1 MLFSSMEFL
10 FLFFPVTLAVCF
22 ILPRGARNYWLLA
35 ASLFFYAWGEPR
47 FVLVMAASIVFNYA
61 AALVIDGQEKGS
73 RGRRAALIAAL
84 AANIALLFVFKYLNF
99 AVRTLHGLFP
109 ATNALIAQTN
119 IALPIGISFFTF
131 QTMSYVIDVYRGI
144 PAQRN
149 IAYLGLYI
157 SFFPQLIAGPIVR
170 YTTVME
176 QIRERTV
183 TKDDFAQGILR
194 FLYGLSKKMLLAN
207 VLAELVHVAFST
219 VQPSVC
225 MAWLGSIAYTL
236 QIYFDFSGYS
246 DMAIGM
252 GRMFGFHFLEN
263 FDYPYL
269 SRTVTEFWR
278 RWHISLGSWFRDYVY
293 FPLGG
298 SRVDSKGRLVFNLA
312 LVWLLTGIWHGANW
326 TFILWGVLH
335 GAVIIVEKLVRLPQ
349 RLPGHKPAAALYR
362 VFTLLAVN
370 FGWVLFRAD
379 TIHSAFVYIK
389 AMLGL
394 GGGAFIDAA
403 FLFYLREYG
412 VTLAAA
418 LVCSTPLLPLLRR
431 LAAGRGGRA
440 AVIERGAEYAV
451 QLVLFAVCVSFL
463 VIGAYNPFIYFN
475 F

>member
-47 FVLVMAASIVFNYA
+47 FVIVMLASIVLNYFA
-61 AALVIDGQEKGS
+61 ARGIEKAAPGTAARKAL
-73 RGRRAALIAAL
+73 LIAGVML
-84 AANIALLFVFKYLNF
+84 DLGLLFIFKYLYF
-99 AVRTLHGLFP
+99 ALSTLH
-109 ATNALIAQTN
+109 AIAPSTGAYIHQTY

-131 QTMSYVIDVYRGI
+131 QMLSYIIDVYRGI

-170 YTTVME
+170 YTTVMDE
-176 QIRERTV
+176 IMERQTTRE
-183 TKDDFAQGILR
+183 DFAQGILR

-207 VLAELVHVAFST
+207 VLAELVHYAFSA
-219 VQPSVC
+219 VNPSVC
-225 MAWLGSIAYTL
+225 LAWLGSIAYTL

-263 FDYPYL
+263 FDYPYM
-269 SRTVTEFWR
+269 SRSVSEFWR

-298 SRVDSKGRLVFNLA
+298 SRVKTRLRLAGNLA
-312 LVWLLTGIWHGANW
+312 IVWLLTGIWHGANW
-326 TFILWGVLH
+326 TFILWGALH
-335 GAVIIVEKLVRLPQ
+335 GAVIIVEKLARLPQ
-349 RLPGHKPAAALYR
+349 RLPEHKTAAALYR

-379 TIHSAFVYIK
+379 TIHSASAYIK

-394 GGGAFIDAA
+394 GGGAFIDTA

-418 LVCSTPLLPLLRR
+418 LVCSVPLLPLLRR
-431 LAAGRGGRA
+431 LAAGRGERA
-440 AVIERGAEYAV
+440 AVIERDVEYAM
-451 QLVLFAVCVSFL
+451 QFVLFAVCVSFL

>member
-10 FLFFPVTLAVCF
+10 FLFFPITLGVCYL
-22 ILPRGARNYWLLA
+22 LPRGARNYWLLL

-47 FVLVMAASIVFNYA
+47 FVIIMIASIVLNYLA
-61 AALVIDGQEKGS
+61 A
-73 RGRRAALIAAL
+73 RGIERHAPKTRARRALLIAGVTADL
-84 AANIALLFVFKYLNF
+84 GLLFVFKYLNF
-99 AVRTLHGLFP
+99 VISTLHAVAPSTG
-109 ATNALIAQTN
+109 AYIHQTC

-131 QTMSYVIDVYRGI
+131 QMLSYIIDVYRGI

-170 YTTVME
+170 YTTIMHE
-176 QIRERTV
+176 IAERRATRE
-183 TKDDFAQGILR
+183 DFAQGTLR
-194 FLYGLSKKMLLAN
+194 FMYGLSKKILLAN
-207 VLAELVHVAFST
+207 VLAELVHYAFSAAD
-219 VQPSVC
+219 PSVC
-225 MAWLGSIAYTL
+225 LAWLGSIAYTM

-263 FDYPYL
+263 FNYPYM
-269 SRTVTEFWR
+269 SRSVTEFWR

-298 SRVDSKGRLVFNLA
+298 SRVKTRGRLVFNLTV
-312 LVWLLTGIWHGANW
+312 VWLLTGIWHGANW

-335 GAVIIVEKLVRLPQ
+335 GVVIIIEKLTALPERLEKS
-349 RLPGHKPAAALYR
+349 RGGRILAHVL
-362 VFTLLAVN
+362 TLLAVN

-379 TIHSAFVYIK
+379 TLPAAARFIA

-394 GGGAFIDAA
+394 RGGAFADSTA
-403 FLFYLREYG
+403 LFYLHEYG
-412 VTLAAA
+412 VTLLAA
-418 LVCSTPLLPLLRR
+418 LVCSAPVFRLLRER
-431 LAAGRGGRA
+431 VCARGTGAAA
-440 AVIERGAEYAV
+440 AYSRTSFGV
-451 QLVLFAVCVSFL
+451 QLLLLAVCVSFL